1 MSRLS
6 AELLSTPESHAILSL
21 LCGLALLHFHR
32 RHGKRYLL
40 LWAASWLSLAL
51 FHATNGA
58 SFVLRNLGGDAA
70 SVAGISFVAV
80 LAGSMQAGWLPW
92 GCYEISRRQ
101 PYRIL
106 NSRILQVGGAGLV
119 AAGALVLAFNSSNLR
134 LAQFGQIGVLAFVG
148 AVVLITCA
156 CIIAERAMSGSIGFS
171 LLAFAFGLMS
181 IVQLHHFLVRLLSV
195 TGRAS
200 IPADTYYGGFAFGL
214 EGAVA
219 LAMLVCFLDDEREAA
234 VKAASEKEHLAYHD
248 PLTGLPN
255 RGLCLD
261 RLQQALAQAE
271 RHRYKIAVL
280 FIDLDR
286 FKEINDSLGHSTG
299 DALLRIAS
307 RRIRDSVRASDTVAR
322 LGGDEF
328 AVILHIIGRVE
339 DACRVAQKII
349 DALREPFILAGHEL
363 TVTTSVGIAVYPLD
377 GEDADALM
385 RSADT
390 AMYRAKQQGRDGYQ
404 LYTPAM
410 NSRALEKL
418 ELENRLR
425 KALRNGE
432 LCLYYQPLVDMKS
445 GVVFGAE
452 CLIRWQHPELGLLP
466 PDRFIPTA
474 EASGLIVPI
483 GNWVLREACRQA
495 KTWQT
500 RGHELV
506 VSVNLSPRQFQQPDL
521 AGQVRAALQEAEL
534 EGRWLE
540 LEITEN
546 SAMQDLQASVR
557 ILRELKSIGVR
568 ISIDDFG
575 TGYSSL
581 SYLKNFPVDTL
592 KLDQSFVRDITRPQ
606 DAAIASGIISM
617 AHNLDLKVVAE
628 GVETEGQFHV
638 LRHNACDR
646 LQGFLFSHPLPVDG
660 FDRFMHRR
668 AAV

>member
-1 MSRLS
+1 MSRLT
-6 AELLSTPESHAILSL
+6 AELLGTPEAHAVLSL
-21 LCGLALLHFHR
+21 LCALALLHFHR

-40 LWAASWLSLAL
+40 LWAAGWLSLAL

-58 SFVLRNLGGDAA
+58 SFALRALGTPPGTLMGVSFAA
-70 SVAGISFVAV
+70 VF
-80 LAGSMQAGWLPW
+80 AGSLQAGWLPW
-92 GCYEISRRQ
+92 GCYEIARRGPFRIRDSRV
-101 PYRIL
+101 L
-106 NSRILQVGGAGLV
+106 FLGAGGLAV
-119 AAGALVLAFNSSNLR
+119 AVPLVLMFTRSDLK
-134 LAQFGQIGVLAFVG
+134 LALFGQIGVQSFV
-148 AVVLITCA
+148 AAAVLIFCA
-156 CIIAERAMSGSIGFS
+156 WLIAQRAMSGSLGFF
-171 LLAFAFGLMS
+171 LLAFAFSVMAVLH
-181 IVQLHHFLVRLLSV
+181 LHHFLVRLLWV
-195 TGRAS
+195 TGRMSLPPGEYFGA
-200 IPADTYYGGFAFGL
+200 FAFAL
-214 EGAVA
+214 EGSVA
-219 LAMLVCFLDDEREAA
+219 LAMLVCFLDDEREEAIR
-234 VKAASEKEHLAYHD
+234 AASAVEHLAYHD

-261 RLQQALAQAE
+261 RLEQALAQAD

-286 FKEINDSLGHSTG
+286 FKEINDSLGHATG

-307 RRIRDSVRASDTVAR
+307 RRIRESVRGSDTVAR

-339 DACRVAQKII
+339 DAGRVAQKII
-349 DALREPFILAGHEL
+349 DALREPFILSGREL
-363 TVTTSVGIAVYPLD
+363 TVTTSIGIAIYPLD
-377 GEDADALM
+377 GMNADLLM
-385 RSADT
+385 RNADT

-425 KALRNGE
+425 KALRNRE
-432 LCLYYQPLVDMKS
+432 LTLYYQPLVDVHS

-452 CLIRWQHPELGLLP
+452 CLIRWDHPELGLLP

-474 EASGLIVPI
+474 ESSGLIVPI
-483 GNWVLREACRQA
+483 GNWVMREACKQA
-495 KTWQT
+495 RAWQV

-521 AGQVRAALQEAEL
+521 AGQIRVALEEAQL
-534 EGRWLE
+534 DGRWLE

-546 SAMQDLQASVR
+546 SAMQDLEESVR

-617 AHNLDLKVVAE
+617 AHNLSLKVVAE
-628 GVETEGQFHV
+628 GVETEGQFNV
-638 LRHNACDR
+638 LRHNSCDR
-646 LQGFLFSHPLPVDG
+646 LQGFLFSHPLSVDN
-660 FDRFMHRR
+660 FDRFMRQQ
-668 AAV
+668 AAM